1 MIDYTGFA
9 TFELYR
15 RFKSGDEKAFEVLY
29 RRLSGGL
36 FNYCVR
42 LLGDWHCAE
51 DILVETFTKLAKSNL
66 NDQGNLKAW
75 LYRVATNAC
84 YSLFRKRKTE
94 LKYLENAYKA
104 YADDRTPGFVRE
116 MAVQRL
122 LSGLPE
128 QQRMVVILRF
138 YEKMNLQEIAEVLC
152 CPLGTVKSRM
162 HQALK
167 KLRRLVNKDITALN
181 ELAWK

>member
-1 MIDYTGFA
+1 MIDYTGIE

-15 RFKSGDEKAFEVLY
+15 RFRSGDEKAFEELY
-29 RRLSGGL
+29 TRLSGGL

-51 DILVETFTKLAKSNL
+51 DVLVETFTKLAKSNL
-66 NDQGNLKAW
+66 NDQRNLKAW
-75 LYRVATNAC
+75 MYRVATNAC

-94 LKYLENAYKA
+94 RKYLESAYRA
-104 YADDRTPGFVRE
+104 YADDRTPAFVRE
-116 MAVQRL
+116 VEVQRL
-122 LSGLPE
+122 LRVLPE
-128 QQRMVVILRF
+128 HQRMVVILRF
-138 YEKMNLQEIAEVLC
+138 YEKMSLQEIAEVLC

-167 KLRRLVNKDITALN
+167 KLRVPL
-181 ELAWK
+181 EGWKT

>member
-9 TFELYR
+9 TFDLYR
-15 RFKSGDEKAFEVLY
+15 RFKSGDERAFEVLY
-29 RRLSGGL
+29 NRLSGGL

-42 LLGDWHCAE
+42 LLGDWHSAE
-51 DILVETFTKLAKSNL
+51 DVLLETFAKLAKSNL
-66 NDQGNLKAW
+66 NNQGNLRAW

-128 QQRMVVILRF
+128 HQRMVVILRF
-138 YEKMNLQEIAEVLC
+138 YEKMSLQEIAEVLC

-167 KLRRLVNKDITALN
+167 KLRSLVKKDMAALN

>member
-1 MIDYTGFA
+1 MIEYTGYA

-15 RFKSGDEKAFEVLY
+15 RFKNGDERAFEALY
-29 RRLSGGL
+29 KRLSGGL

-42 LLGDWHCAE
+42 LLGDWHSAE
-51 DILVETFTKLAKSNL
+51 DVLVETFVKLAKSNL

-75 LYRVATNAC
+75 MYRVATNAC

-94 LKYLENAYKA
+94 LKYLESAYRA

-116 MAVQRL
+116 MAVQKL
-122 LSGLPE
+122 LSALPE
-128 QQRMVVILRF
+128 HQRMVVILRF
-138 YEKMNLQEIAEVLC
+138 YEKMTLKEIAEVLC

-162 HQALK
+162 HQALR
-167 KLRRLVNKDITALN
+167 KLRSLVSKDMTALN
-181 ELAWK
+181 ELVWK

>member
-1 MIDYTGFA
+1 MIDYTGIA

-15 RFKSGDEKAFEVLY
+15 RFKRGDEKAFEALY
-29 RRLSGGL
+29 ARLSGGL

-75 LYRVATNAC
+75 MYRVATNAS

-122 LSGLPE
+122 LRALPE
-128 QQRMVVILRF
+128 HQRMVVTLRF
-138 YEKMNLQEIAEVLC
+138 YEKMSFQEIAEVLC

-167 KLRRLVNKDITALN
+167 KLRQLMGKDMTTVNGLVLK
-181 ELAWK
+181 